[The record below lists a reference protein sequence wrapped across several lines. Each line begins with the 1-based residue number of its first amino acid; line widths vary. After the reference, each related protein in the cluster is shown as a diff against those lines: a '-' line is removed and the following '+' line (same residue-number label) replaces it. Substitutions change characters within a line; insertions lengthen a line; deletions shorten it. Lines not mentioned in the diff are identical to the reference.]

1 MLYELYKMF
10 YINLYDN
17 LIVVFLFSLIIICKF
32 ILFFFFKCVLHFNQA
47 RTCTLCL
54 GSKRPLSLSVPA
66 LLVFYQHCGNNK
78 ESCLQLLI
86 KHLIHH
92 IILIL

>member
-32 ILFFFFKCVLHFNQA
+32 IIIFFFKCVLHFNQV

-54 GSKRPLSLSVPA
+54 GSKRPLSLSVPCA
-66 LLVFYQHCGNNK
+66 FTNTVVITKSPAYN
-78 ESCLQLLI
+78 CL
-86 KHLIHH
+86 
-92 IILIL
+92 